1 MPSDDPIAYIEKHG
15 VAAMLHGA
23 VNELAREQPDDS
35 ISFLINC
42 LLKTATERGEE
53 TSLMLRL
60 RAIQVT
66 LLDEQADAHALQQEN
81 AALKRG
87 GGGGAPKPPEKTPP
101 SMPSDGAASA
111 ALTDENAK
119 LQCRI
124 THLLRAL
131 DDMEQKYE
139 GPSEGGSK

>member
-1 MPSDDPIAYIEKHG
+1 MPSSRDPVDYIEAHG
-15 VAAMLHGA
+15 VADMLHSA

-42 LLKTATERGEE
+42 LLKASTERGQE
-53 TSLMLRL
+53 TSIVARMRS
-60 RAIQVT
+60 IQAT
-66 LLDEQADAHALQQEN
+66 LQLEQAEALALQQEN

-87 GGGGAPKPPEKTPP
+87 GAAPAPEKANTK
-101 SMPSDGAASA
+101 AKANEKANA
-111 ALTDENAK
+111 ALTEENAK

-139 GPSEGGSK
+139 GGSK